1 MKRIFLL
8 VPLLTAAASLASA
21 QLARPVTD
29 VLGAHLNYGRGCVA
43 CHAPHNGSADNGTMA
58 GGSGQNSAAG
68 LWGADATSLY
78 GKALSTGG
86 GKFVEVL
93 PTSVNDARPDSTGI
107 LTCLACHDGN
117 YSKSAMMR
125 NVVYETLP
133 ASYAGKSMPTLLGVN
148 GPQSYLQEHPMGLTA
163 KIKCGGAKNWDC
175 TISNGTVL
183 MKGSRS
189 SQFVKNYG
197 FFVKPGAYQQS
208 AVVTCLTCHDPHKMN
223 VVTVSSGS
231 VSGLASGN
239 YATTFFLRGPYNVAD
254 TNPNSNQAAQFC
266 RQCHA
271 ELSNEMNGSTAGTIF

>member
-1 MKRIFLL
+1 MKKNILLMLFLT
-8 VPLLTAAASLASA
+8 VATSLASG
-21 QLARPVTD
+21 QLMHPVTD

-43 CHAPHNGSADNGTMA
+43 CHAPHNGSADNGMVA
-58 GGSGQNSAAG
+58 GGSGQSRTTG
-68 LWGADATSLY
+68 LWGADATGLY
-78 GKALSTGG
+78 GKTLSTGG
-86 GKFVEVL
+86 GSFVEVL
-93 PTSVNDARPDSTGI
+93 PTNIDDARPDSTGI
-107 LTCLACHDGN
+107 LKCLACHDGN

-125 NVVYETLP
+125 NVIYETLP

-148 GPQSYLQEHPMGLTA
+148 GPQSYLQEHPLGLTA
-163 KIKCGGAKNWDC
+163 KLKCGGAKNWDC
-175 TISNGTVL
+175 TISNGTIL
-183 MKGSRS
+183 MKGPKS

-223 VVTVSSGS
+223 VVTVSNGS
-231 VSGLASGN
+231 TSGLPSGN

-271 ELSNEMNGSTAGTIF
+271 DLSNEMYGSTAGTVF